1 MKQEKT
7 YKKFKKKQQKLNL
20 YIKLITPNK
29 HQKKKKLQQ
38 TRQQQQH
45 YSSTENYSKP
55 KWQHHTI
62 HNILVFRNSRGHS
75 IIRTRSLFDTVSF
88 FFSMNKER
96 KHINLVTLSQII
108 CKCHYIEF

>member
-7 YKKFKKKQQKLNL
+7 YNKFKKMQQKLNL

-29 HQKKKKLQQ
+29 HQKKKILQQ

-62 HNILVFRNSRGHS
+62 HNILVFRNS
-75 IIRTRSLFDTVSF
+75 
-88 FFSMNKER
+88 
-96 KHINLVTLSQII
+96 
-108 CKCHYIEF
+108 